1 MRLVGHAFAFRP
13 FRAMGVALLSLALS
27 ASALASERWLVLGG
41 DIAETLSALGAE
53 QHVVARDDTV
63 VYPPEMAALPSV
75 GYLRQLSAE
84 SVLSVSPTRI
94 LAAEQAG
101 PREVLEQ
108 LAAVGVAVEVVSAP
122 ASLEAIAHKV
132 RHISEY
138 IGEPQAGS
146 ALAESL
152 TSDLERLAALPPL
165 PDIQAM
171 FILQH
176 SGLTPRAAGRETAA
190 HTALQAV
197 GLHNA
202 FAEMTGYHNV
212 SAEALVQR
220 SPEVVVMSTRGLE
233 ALGGEATLWSLPG
246 MAMTPAGSEQRLI
259 VVDDQAL
266 LGFGP
271 RTPEALLTLRQ
282 QVEAL
287 LSHHTAQASR

>member
-13 FRAMGVALLSLALS
+13 FRAMGVALLGLSLS

-41 DIAETLSALGAE
+41 DIAEILSALGAE
-53 QHVVARDDTV
+53 QHIVARDDTV

-94 LAAEQAG
+94 LAAGQAG

-108 LAAVGVAVEVVSAP
+108 LAAVGVEVEVVSAP

-132 RHISEY
+132 RHVSEY

-146 ALAESL
+146 VLAESL
-152 TSDLERLAALPPL
+152 TADLERLAALPPL

-190 HTALQAV
+190 HTALEAV

-202 FAEMTGYHNV
+202 FGSMAGYHNV
-212 SAEALVQR
+212 SAEALVQH
-220 SPEVVVMSTRGLE
+220 SPEVVVMSARGLD
-233 ALGGEATLWSLPG
+233 ALGGEAALWSLPG
-246 MAMTPAGSEQRLI
+246 MAMTPAGSDQRLI

-287 LSHHTAQASR
+287 LSHHAAQARR

>member
-1 MRLVGHAFAFRP
+1 MRLVGHAFALRP
-13 FRAMGVALLSLALS
+13 FRALGVALLGLALS

-146 ALAESL
+146 ALVELL

-190 HTALQAV
+190 HTALEAV

-233 ALGGEATLWSLPG
+233 ALGGEAALWSLPG
-246 MAMTPAGSEQRLI
+246 MAMTPAGSDQRLI

-287 LSHHTAQASR
+287 LSHHAAQARR